1 MAQDRKAKDIESFQS
16 IPATVDLQS
25 VMMMVYS
32 MKEQMDG
39 MERFFKTRLDDV
51 SSMKNKMEVFE
62 TFVRRRFDEISM
74 EINATSQQ
82 LDMAEEGLANRFGE
96 VLSTIS
102 AINFSGTGLT
112 AANTGVELQAVI
124 TDTEEAANKIL
135 DAADRISDRMKSDMQ
150 FASDEDRRQFFEQT
164 RQDVQEILMA
174 CTFQDLTGQR
184 IRKTLESLQL
194 IEDKISSTLD
204 DLGIEVKADPLAGG
218 VRDSTENHAH
228 SQADIDALFA

>member
-1 MAQDRKAKDIESFQS
+1 
-16 IPATVDLQS
+16 
-25 VMMMVYS
+25 
-32 MKEQMDG
+32 
-39 MERFFKTRLDDV
+39 MERLFKTRLDDV
-51 SSMKNKMEVFE
+51 ANMKEKMDVFE

-82 LDMAEEGLANRFGE
+82 LDMAEEGLANRFSE

-124 TDTEEAANKIL
+124 TDTEEAANRIL

-150 FASDEDRRQFFEQT
+150 FATDEDRRQFFEQT
-164 RQDVQEILMA
+164 KQDVQEILMA

-204 DLGIEVKADPLAGG
+204 ELGIEVKADPLAGG